1 MPPTTRCRASKR
13 VNSFTAITTATAI
26 CHCTCFAASN
36 YCAPTCA
43 PAILKLLL
51 KRLRQHWPQVRIV
64 FRGDSGFCRQRII
77 NYCERADVGYIIGLA
92 PRLQA
97 ITEWVEL
104 AMRDAFEQT
113 GLKQREV
120 SEFMY
125 AAQSWARQRWMGN
138 PPDKP
143 KA

>member
-1 MPPTTRCRASKR
+1 L
-13 VNSFTAITTATAI
+13 V
-26 CHCTCFAASN
+26 
-36 YCAPTCA
+36 
-43 PAILKLLL
+43 
-51 KRLRQHWPQVRIV
+51 KRLRQHWHQVRIV

-120 SEFMY
+120 GEFMY
-125 AAQSWARQRWMGN
+125 AAPSCSKERRVITRLQYSA
-138 PPDKP
+138 
-143 KA
+143 

>member
-1 MPPTTRCRASKR
+1 
-13 VNSFTAITTATAI
+13 
-26 CHCTCFAASN
+26 
-36 YCAPTCA
+36 
-43 PAILKLLL
+43 
-51 KRLRQHWPQVRIV
+51 V

-97 ITEWVEL
+97 IIEWVEL
-104 AMRDAFEQT
+104 AMRDAVEQT

-125 AAQSWARQRWMGN
+125 AAQSWARQRWVITHLEFAQHANNSRYVVTNLTGQ
-138 PPDKP
+138 PQALYDDVYCQPG
-143 KA
+143 